1 MIRRSIPNHDEL
13 ALGDLGAQPTQ
24 YVDGMLAIGSRIGPD
39 PHLALVIQ
47 IQAIERDFGGQ
58 ARRRRGDVEA
68 LAALAPATA
77 EIDILMDVRFIEID
91 QGMPLIARTI
101 Q

>member
-1 MIRRSIPNHDEL
+1 L
-13 ALGDLGAQPTQ
+13 A
-24 YVDGMLAIGSRIGPD
+24 
-39 PHLALVIQ
+39 
-47 IQAIERDFGGQ
+47 
-58 ARRRRGDVEA
+58 ARPGDVEA
-68 LAALAPATA
+68 LAAFASTMA

>member
-1 MIRRSIPNHDEL
+1 LTCIIK
-13 ALGDLGAQPTQ
+13 
-24 YVDGMLAIGSRIGPD
+24 
-39 PHLALVIQ
+39 

-58 ARRRRGDVEA
+58 AQRRRGDVEA
-68 LAALAPATA
+68 LAAFASTMA